1 LGYGGL
7 VIIPRALRLTLG
19 HSIKVVR
26 FPGNVAYIID
36 VILLLI
42 YGE

>member
-7 VIIPRALRLTLG
+7 VIIPRALQITLG
-19 HSIKVVR
+19 PRIKVGR
-26 FPGNVAYIID
+26 FSTNVGYLID
-36 VILLLI
+36 VLADDI

>member
-7 VIIPRALRLTLG
+7 VIIPRALRITLG
-19 HSIKVVR
+19 RRIKVVR
-26 FPGNVAYIID
+26 FSANVANIID
-36 VILLLI
+36 VILVLI